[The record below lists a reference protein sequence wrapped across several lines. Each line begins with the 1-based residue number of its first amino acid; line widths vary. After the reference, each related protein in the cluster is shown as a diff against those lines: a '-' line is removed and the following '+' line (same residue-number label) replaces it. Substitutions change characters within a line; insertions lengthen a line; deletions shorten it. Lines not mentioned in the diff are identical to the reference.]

1 MYLFMIGKLTNEIW
15 TQESNSEEER
25 GMKNGKRG
33 VQLDLLLMNCLIFLF
48 LHDIK
53 VFESIRIQAFE
64 IRFRTC

>member
-1 MYLFMIGKLTNEIW
+1 MDTRIQFRGREGDEKRKERRPIGLIVNELFNL
-15 TQESNSEEER
+15 S
-25 GMKNGKRG
+25 
-33 VQLDLLLMNCLIFLF
+33 F